1 MLRVCRM
8 VRPAGAEGS
17 ATGTT
22 GAVGADS
29 VPTCGP
35 LTAATVK
42 VTGTP
47 SARPA
52 TWTLIVA
59 GAPPPD
65 TPKVTGGSVVP
76 PTEGVTRK
84 AVAAGS
90 AAVLQETVAVPSP
103 GTAVTL
109 AGAGS
114 EGRGGPA

>member
-1 MLRVCRM
+1 M
-8 VRPAGAEGS
+8 VRPTGADGGAE
-17 ATGTT
+17 GTT

-29 VPTCGP
+29 VPTREP

-52 TWTLIVA
+52 TLTLIVA
-59 GAPPPD
+59 GAPLSGRL
-65 TPKVTGGSVVP
+65 KVTGGIVAP
-76 PTEGVTRK
+76 PAEGVTWN
-84 AVAAGS
+84 AVAVGAAAG
-90 AAVLQETVAVPSP
+90 LQVTVAVPSP

-114 EGRGGPA
+114 GG